1 MVGEG
6 VDLLK
11 LKIVIPLGEWIF
23 INEEHTL

>member
-1 MVGEG
+1 VVGEG